1 LTQTWL
7 AMAQKPG
14 KTTKYLII
22 LWTLYTLP
30 IVLFIIIM
38 VMIGRGKLG
47 FMPEF
52 SHLEN
57 PQTNLATELIT
68 EDGEI
73 LGNYFIENRV
83 YTEFEDLAPHLVDA
97 LVATED
103 VRYYRHSG
111 IDLRSL
117 ARVAVYSVILGQ
129 NEGGGST
136 ISQQLAKNLFPR
148 DTTIRRTSIGKAAH
162 LAMNKFKEWNT
173 GVRLERSYT
182 KNEIITMYL
191 NTVPFGGE
199 SIVGIKSAAR
209 TFFNTTPDSL
219 TIEQSAILI
228 GMLKASTAFNPRTN
242 PERSFHRRNTV
253 IRQMEKYGYLTPEVA
268 DSVTQLPVIVD
279 YNLAS
284 HLAGHANHFRMFLAN
299 FMNESKPEPPD
310 KNAGI
315 LAWER
320 YRRDSIRWT
329 NDKLYGWINKNLKP
343 DGTQYDL
350 YRDGLKIYTT
360 LNFKLQQYAEEAV
373 DVQMKDYLQPLFFKE
388 KKGRTNA
395 PFEDISK
402 DEIKQILYRSVRWT
416 DRYRYLASAG
426 ASWDSILEV
435 FDQPVPMKVFSWD
448 GPLDTI
454 MSPMDSIKYMKHFL
468 QAGFMAME
476 PATGHVKAFVG
487 GHNFRY
493 FQYDHVYQGRR
504 QVGSTIKPFL
514 YLLAMQENYSPCE
527 MIPLVP
533 ITFKDV
539 VNDSTYTPRAPEPNR
554 FAGKMVS
561 LKWGLANSHNWVSAW
576 LYKNFNPEN
585 VIKLMRKMGV
595 TSYIDP
601 VPSLIYGPSDI
612 SLEEMVGAFNTFSNR
627 GIYVSPLYVTR
638 IEDRYGNIISTFVPR
653 EAEAISMQTAY
664 LMITLL
670 KNVVDMTGQY
680 KGDWYAGTAHRL
692 RTRYQF
698 TGELAGKTG
707 TTQNQ
712 SDGWYIGLA
721 PRLSAAA
728 WVGGEDRSIHFD
740 MLGMGAGGNM
750 ALPIYAEFLKR
761 VYADS
766 TLNITQEDEF
776 ERPRDFFIDLN
787 CPDIM
792 ETSSNS
798 DYGDF

>member
-1 LTQTWL
+1 
-7 AMAQKPG
+7 MAQEPG
-14 KTTKYLII
+14 KTTKYLFI
-22 LWTLYTLP
+22 LWTLYALP
-30 IVLFIIIM
+30 IILFIVIM
-38 VMIGRGKLG
+38 VLIGRGKMG

-52 SHLEN
+52 SQLEN
-57 PQTNLATELIT
+57 PQTNLATEIIT

-73 LGNYFIENRV
+73 LGSYFVENRTYV
-83 YTEFEDLAPHLVDA
+83 NFEDLAPDLVNA
-97 LVATED
+97 LIATED

-111 IDLRSL
+111 IDMRSL
-117 ARVAVYSVILGQ
+117 ARVAVFSVILGQ

-148 DTTIRRTSIGKAAH
+148 DTTVRKTSIGRAAH

-182 KNEIITMYL
+182 KNEIISMYL
-191 NTVPFGGE
+191 NTVEFGGE

-219 TIEQSAILI
+219 TIEQSAVLI
-228 GMLKASTAFNPRTN
+228 GMLKAPTAYNPRIN
-242 PERSFHRRNTV
+242 PDRSFHRRNTV
-253 IRQMEKYGYLTPEVA
+253 IGQMKKYGYLEPDLA
-268 DSVTQLPVIVD
+268 DSISQLPVRVD

-284 HLAGHANHFRMFLAN
+284 HLSGNANHFRMFLAE
-299 FMNESKPEPPD
+299 FMNENKPQPPSE
-310 KNAGI
+310 NAGI

-320 YRRDSIRWT
+320 FRRDSLRWA
-329 NDKLYGWINKNLKP
+329 DDPLYGWINKNFKP
-343 DGTQYDL
+343 DGTQYNL
-350 YRDGLKIYTT
+350 YTDGLKIFTT
-360 LNFKLQQYAEEAV
+360 INSKMQQYAEEAV
-373 DVQMKDYLQPLFFKE
+373 EVQMKGYLQPAFFKE
-388 KKGRTNA
+388 KKGRSNA
-395 PFEDISK
+395 PFEDISRE
-402 DEIKQILYRSVRWT
+402 EIRQILYRSVRWT
-416 DRYRYLASAG
+416 DRYKYLTAAG
-426 ASWDSILEV
+426 VSWDSILEV

-448 GPLDTI
+448 GPVDTV
-454 MSPMDSIKYMKHFL
+454 MSPMDSIRYMKHFL
-468 QAGFMAME
+468 RAGFMAME
-476 PATGHVKAFVG
+476 PSTGRVKVFVG

-514 YLLAMQENYSPCE
+514 YLLAMQENYSPCQ

-533 ITFKDV
+533 ITFEAIIDEKDT
-539 VNDSTYTPRAPEPNR
+539 TYTPRAPAPNR

-576 LYKNFNPEN
+576 LFKNFNPQN
-585 VIKLMRKMGV
+585 VITLMRKMGV

-601 VPSLIYGPSDI
+601 VPSMIYGPSDI

-627 GIYVSPLYVTR
+627 GIYVSPLYVSR
-638 IEDRYGNIISTFVPR
+638 IEDRYGNLISSFVPQ
-653 EAEAISMQTAY
+653 EAEAISMETAY
-664 LMITLL
+664 LMLTLL

-680 KGDWYAGTAHRL
+680 RGDWYAGTARRL
-692 RTRYQF
+692 RSRYEF

-712 SDGWYIGLA
+712 SDGWFIGLA
-721 PRLSAAA
+721 PKLTAAA

-750 ALPIYAEFLKR
+750 ALPIYAEFMKR

-776 ERPRDFFIDLN
+776 ERPLDFFIDLD
-787 CPDIM
+787 CPDIA
-792 ETSSNS
+792 EPNSNS
-798 DYGDF
+798 DLDDF

>member
-1 LTQTWL
+1 
-7 AMAQKPG
+7 MF
-14 KTTKYLII
+14 
-22 LWTLYTLP
+22 
-30 IVLFIIIM
+30 IVIM
-38 VMIGRGKLG
+38 VMIGKGKMG

-52 SHLEN
+52 SQLEN
-57 PQTNLATELIT
+57 PQTNLATEIIT

-73 LGNYFIENRV
+73 LGSYFVENRTYV
-83 YTEFEDLAPHLVDA
+83 EFEELAPNLVDA

-117 ARVAVYSVILGQ
+117 ARVAVFSVILGQ

-148 DTTIRRTSIGKAAH
+148 DTTVRKSSIGRAAH

-219 TIEQSAILI
+219 TIDQSAILI
-228 GMLKASTAFNPRTN
+228 GMLKAPTAYNPRIN
-242 PERSFHRRNTV
+242 PDRSFHRRNTV
-253 IRQMEKYGYLTPEVA
+253 IRQMEKYGYLDPQVA
-268 DSVTQLPVIVD
+268 DSVSQMPVLID
-279 YNLAS
+279 YNLSS
-284 HLAGHANHFRMFLAN
+284 HLSGYANHFRMFLAE
-299 FMNESKPEPPD
+299 FVNEDKPQPPSRD
-310 KNAGI
+310 AGI
-315 LAWER
+315 LSWER
-320 YRRDSIRWT
+320 YRRDSARWA
-329 NDKLYGWINKNLKP
+329 DDPLYGWINKNYKP
-343 DGTQYDL
+343 DGTRYNL
-350 YRDGLKIYTT
+350 YSDGLKIHTT
-360 LNFKLQQYAEEAV
+360 LNFKMQQYAEEAV
-373 DVQMKDYLQPLFFKE
+373 EVQMKGYLQPAFFRE
-388 KKGRTNA
+388 KKGRTDA
-395 PFEDISK
+395 PFEDISRE
-402 DEIKQILYRSVRWT
+402 EIRDILYRSVRWT
-416 DRYRYLASAG
+416 DRYRYLTAAG
-426 ASWDSILEV
+426 ASWDSILQV
-435 FDQPVPMKVFSWD
+435 FDQPVPMRVFSWD
-448 GPLDTI
+448 GPVDTV
-454 MSPMDSIKYMKHFL
+454 MSPMDSIRYMKHYL
-468 QAGFMAME
+468 RAGFMAMD
-476 PATGHVKAFVG
+476 PATGHVKVFVG

-514 YLLAMQENYSPCE
+514 YLLAMQENYSPCQ

-533 ITFKDV
+533 ITFEAIIDEKDT
-539 VNDSTYTPRAPEPNR
+539 TYTPRAPLPNR

-576 LYKNFNPEN
+576 LFKNFNPQN
-585 VIKLMRKMGV
+585 VITLMRKMGV

-601 VPSLIYGPSDI
+601 VPSMIYGPSDI

-638 IEDRYGNIISTFVPR
+638 IEDRYGNVISSFVPR
-653 EAEAISMQTAY
+653 EAEAISMETAY
-664 LMITLL
+664 LMLTLL

-680 KGDWYAGTAHRL
+680 RGDWYAGTARRL
-692 RTRYQF
+692 RSGYEF

-750 ALPIYAEFLKR
+750 ALPIYAEFMKR

-776 ERPRDFFIDLN
+776 ERPLDFFIDLN
-787 CPDIM
+787 CPDIA
-792 ETSSNS
+792 EPNSNS
-798 DYGDF
+798 DLRDF

>member
-1 LTQTWL
+1 
-7 AMAQKPG
+7 MAQEPG
-14 KTTKYLII
+14 KTTKYLFI
-22 LWTLYTLP
+22 LWTLYVLP
-30 IVLFIIIM
+30 IILFIIIM
-38 VMIGRGKLG
+38 VLIGRGKLG

-52 SHLEN
+52 SQLEN

-68 EDGEI
+68 VDGEI

-117 ARVAVYSVILGQ
+117 ARVAVYSIILGQ
-129 NEGGGST
+129 DEGGGST

-148 DTTIRRTSIGKAAH
+148 DTTVRKSSVGRALH

-199 SIVGIKSAAR
+199 SIVGIKSASR

-219 TIEQSAILI
+219 TIEQAATLV
-228 GMLKASTAFNPRTN
+228 GMLKASTAYNPRVN

-253 IRQMEKYGYLTPEVA
+253 VRQMERYGYLDQEVA
-268 DSVTQLPVIVD
+268 DSVTQLPVLVD

-284 HLAGHANHFRMFLAN
+284 HLAGHANHFRMFLSK
-299 FMNESKPEPPD
+299 FMNETKPEPPSSD
-310 KNAGI
+310 AGI

-320 YRRDSIRWT
+320 YRRDSSRWA
-329 NDKLYGWINKNLKP
+329 DDRLFGWINKNYKP

-350 YRDGLKIYTT
+350 YRDGLRIYTT
-360 LNFKLQQYAEEAV
+360 IHSRMQEYAEEAV
-373 DVQMKDYLQPLFFKE
+373 EVQMKDYLQPEFFKE
-388 KKGRTNA
+388 KKGRPNA

-402 DEIKQILYRSVRWT
+402 EEINQILYRTLRQT
-416 DRYRYLASAG
+416 ERYRYLRSAG
-426 ASWDSILEV
+426 ASWDSILHV
-435 FDQPVPMKVFSWD
+435 FNQPVPMSVFSWN
-448 GPLDTI
+448 GIRDTI

-468 QAGFMAME
+468 RAGFMAMDRS
-476 PATGHVKAFVG
+476 TGQVRAFVG

-514 YLLAMQENYSPCE
+514 YLLAMQENYSPCQ

-533 ITFKDV
+533 ITFEAIIDEKDT
-539 VNDSTYTPRAPEPNR
+539 TYTPRAPAPNR

-576 LYKNFNPEN
+576 LFKNFNPQN
-585 VIKLMRKMGV
+585 VITLMRKMGV
-595 TSYIDP
+595 TSHIDP
-601 VPSLIYGPSDI
+601 VPSMIYGPSDI

-627 GIYVSPLYVTR
+627 GIYVSPMYVTR
-638 IEDRYGNIISTFVPR
+638 IEDRYGNIISTFVPS
-653 EAEAISMQTAY
+653 EAEAISMETAY

-670 KNVVDMTGQY
+670 KNVVDMTGRY
-680 KGDWYAGTAHRL
+680 RGDFYSGTANRL
-692 RTRYQF
+692 RWRYEF

-712 SDGWYIGLA
+712 SDGWFIGLA
-721 PRLSAAA
+721 PELSAAA

-740 MLGMGAGGNM
+740 MLGMGSGTNM
-750 ALPIYAEFLKR
+750 ALPIYGEFMKR

-766 TLNITQEDEF
+766 TLYITQEDEF
-776 ERPRDFFIDLN
+776 ERPLDFFIDLN
-787 CPDIM
+787 CPDIA
-792 ETSSNS
+792 ETSTN
-798 DYGDF
+798 GDFGDF

>member
-1 LTQTWL
+1 
-7 AMAQKPG
+7 MAQEPG
-14 KTTKYLII
+14 KTTKYLLI
-22 LWTLYTLP
+22 LWTLYALP
-30 IVLFIIIM
+30 VILFILIM
-38 VMIGRGKLG
+38 VLIGRGKMG

-52 SHLEN
+52 SQLEN
-57 PQTNLATELIT
+57 PDTNLATEIIT
-68 EDGEI
+68 EDAEI
-73 LGNYFIENRV
+73 LGSYFVENRTYV
-83 YTEFEDLAPHLVDA
+83 DFEDLAPHLVNA

-129 NEGGGST
+129 HEGGGST

-148 DTTIRRTSIGKAAH
+148 DTTDRRTSIGRAAH

-182 KNEIITMYL
+182 KNEIISMYL
-191 NTVPFGGE
+191 NTVDFGGE

-219 TIEQSAILI
+219 TIDQSAILI
-228 GMLKASTAFNPRTN
+228 GMLKAPTAYNPRIN
-242 PERSFHRRNTV
+242 PDRSFHRRNTV
-253 IRQMEKYGYLTPEVA
+253 IRQMERYGYLEPGVA
-268 DSVTQLPVIVD
+268 DSISQLPVHVD

-284 HLAGHANHFRMFLAN
+284 HLSGNANHFRMFLAG
-299 FMNESKPEPPD
+299 FMNETKPQPPSE
-310 KNAGI
+310 NAGI

-320 YRRDSIRWT
+320 YRRDSMRWAG
-329 NDKLYGWINKNLKP
+329 DPLYGWINKNFKP
-343 DGTQYDL
+343 DGTQYNL
-350 YRDGLKIYTT
+350 YTDGLKIFTT
-360 LNFKLQQYAEEAV
+360 INYKMQQYAEEAV
-373 DVQMKDYLQPLFFKE
+373 EVQMKGYLQPEFFKE
-388 KKGRTNA
+388 KKGRPNA
-395 PFEDISK
+395 PFEDISAK
-402 DEIKQILYRSVRWT
+402 EVRQILYRSVRWT
-416 DRYRYLASAG
+416 DRYRNLSAAG
-426 ASWDSILEV
+426 VSWDSILEV
-435 FDQPVPMKVFSWD
+435 FDQPVPMRVFSWN
-448 GPLDTI
+448 GPVDTV
-454 MSPMDSIKYMKHFL
+454 MSPMDSIRYMKHFL
-468 QAGFMAME
+468 RAGFMAMD
-476 PATGHVKAFVG
+476 PSTGQVRVFVG

-514 YLLAMQENYSPCE
+514 YLLAMQENYSPCQ

-533 ITFKDV
+533 ITFKAIIDEK
-539 VNDSTYTPRAPEPNR
+539 DTTYTPRAPAPNK

-576 LYKNFNPEN
+576 LFKNFNPQN
-585 VIKLMRKMGV
+585 VITLMRKMGV

-601 VPSLIYGPSDI
+601 VPSMIYGTSDI

-653 EAEAISMQTAY
+653 EAEAISMETAY

-670 KNVVDMTGQY
+670 RNVVDMTGRY
-680 KGDWYAGTAHRL
+680 RGDYYSGTANRL
-692 RTRYQF
+692 RWKYEF
-698 TGELAGKTG
+698 SGELAGKTG

-712 SDGWYIGLA
+712 SDGWFIGLA
-721 PRLSAAA
+721 PKLTAAA

-750 ALPIYAEFLKR
+750 SLPIYAEFMKR

-766 TLNITQEDEF
+766 TLNITQEDDF
-776 ERPRDFFIDLN
+776 ERPLDFFIDLD
-787 CPDIM
+787 CPDIA
-792 ETSSNS
+792 EPNSNS
-798 DYGDF
+798 DLGDF

>member
-1 LTQTWL
+1 MDQE
-7 AMAQKPG
+7 PG
-14 KTTKYLII
+14 KTTKYLLI
-22 LWTLYTLP
+22 LWTLYALP
-30 IVLFIIIM
+30 IILFIIIM
-38 VMIGRGKLG
+38 VLVGKGKMG

-52 SHLEN
+52 SQLEN
-57 PQTNLATELIT
+57 PETNLATEIIT
-68 EDGEI
+68 DDGEI
-73 LGNYFIENRV
+73 LGNYFVENRTYV
-83 YTEFEDLAPHLVDA
+83 DFNDLAPQLVDA

-117 ARVAVYSVILGQ
+117 ARVAVFSVILGQ

-148 DTTIRRTSIGKAAH
+148 DTTVRKTSIGRAAH

-182 KNEIITMYL
+182 KNEIISMYL
-191 NTVPFGGE
+191 NTVEFGGE

-219 TIEQSAILI
+219 TLEQSAILI
-228 GMLKASTAFNPRTN
+228 GMLKAPTAYNPRIN

-253 IRQMEKYGYLTPEVA
+253 IRQMEKYGYLEPEVA
-268 DSVTQLPVIVD
+268 DSVSQLPVHVD

-284 HLAGHANHFRMFLAN
+284 HLSGNANHFRMFLAE
-299 FMNESKPEPPD
+299 FMNETKPQPPS

-320 YRRDSIRWT
+320 YRRDSLRWAG
-329 NDKLYGWINKNLKP
+329 DPLYGWINKNFKP
-343 DGTQYDL
+343 DGSQYNL
-350 YRDGLKIYTT
+350 YTDGLQIFTT
-360 LNFKLQQYAEEAV
+360 INFKMQQYAEEAV
-373 DVQMKDYLQPLFFKE
+373 KVQMKGYLQPEFFKE
-388 KKGRTNA
+388 KKGRPNA
-395 PFEDISK
+395 PFEDISPE
-402 DEIKQILYRSVRWT
+402 EIRQILYRSVRWT
-416 DRYRYLASAG
+416 DRYRYLTAAG
-426 ASWDSILEV
+426 VSWDSILEV
-435 FDQPVPMKVFSWD
+435 FDQPVPMQVFSWN
-448 GPLDTI
+448 GPVDTV
-454 MSPMDSIKYMKHFL
+454 MSPMDSIRYMKHFL
-468 QAGFMAME
+468 RAGFMAME
-476 PATGHVKAFVG
+476 PSTGHVKVFVG

-514 YLLAMQENYSPCE
+514 YLLAMQENYSPCQ

-533 ITFKDV
+533 ITFKAIIDEK
-539 VNDSTYTPRAPEPNR
+539 DTTYTPRAPLPNK

-576 LYKNFNPEN
+576 LFKNFNPQN
-585 VIKLMRKMGV
+585 VITLMRKMGV

-601 VPSLIYGPSDI
+601 VPSMIYGPSDI

-627 GIYVSPLYVTR
+627 GIYVSPTYVTR
-638 IEDRYGNIISTFVPR
+638 IEDRYGNIISSFVPR

-670 KNVVDMTGQY
+670 RNVVDMTGRY
-680 KGDWYAGTAHRL
+680 RGEYYSGTANRL
-692 RTRYQF
+692 RWKYEF

-712 SDGWYIGLA
+712 SDGWFIGLA
-721 PRLSAAA
+721 PKLTAAA

-750 ALPIYAEFLKR
+750 SLPIYAEFMKR

-776 ERPRDFFIDLN
+776 ERPLDFYIDLN
-787 CPDIM
+787 CPDIA
-792 ETSSNS
+792 EPSSNS
-798 DYGDF
+798 DLGDF